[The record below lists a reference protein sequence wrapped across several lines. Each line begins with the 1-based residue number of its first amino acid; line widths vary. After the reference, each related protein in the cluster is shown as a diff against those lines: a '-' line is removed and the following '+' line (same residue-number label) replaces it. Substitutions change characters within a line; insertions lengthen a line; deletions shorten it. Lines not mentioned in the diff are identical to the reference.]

1 MYWRIINILKDSIVY
16 AYYEPQLYNITFSG
30 SHVSFS
36 TNPLKVPYTLA
47 SQITLTPTSGY
58 YFESISCSTGYT
70 VSGFASGTA
79 HYSAQT
85 ITITNN
91 THVGGGTCTIKMHA
105 RSYPAHSSSRP
116 CNCHKTC
123 ESYCCE
129 TASTGCHNCCTK
141 YCTDYSKCSESC
153 DTCTDYSCP
162 NGGTLSGTTCVF
174 S

>member
-1 MYWRIINILKDSIVY
+1 MY
-16 AYYEPQLYNITFSG
+16 AYYEPELYDVSFSG

-36 TNPLKVPYTLA
+36 INPLKVPYTLT
-47 SQITLTPTSGY
+47 SQITLTPASGY

-85 ITITNN
+85 ITVTNN
-91 THVGGGTCTIKMHA
+91 TYVGGGTCTVKMHA
-105 RSYPAHSSSRP
+105 RSYPATPSHYS
-116 CNCHKTC
+116 CHCKEVCET

-141 YCTDYSKCSESC
+141 YCYRQGDCYQSC
-153 DTCTDYSCP
+153 DTCTSYSCP
-162 NGGTLSGTTCVF
+162 NGGSLSGTTCVF